1 MDAIRQGEIALL
13 LLKDK
18 IRQSGIKLSLNTRR
32 EIGNTAKTIGISLEE
47 ATEFS
52 EILVRGLVEEAF
64 PKKQIVPSRK
74 MTG

>member
-64 PKKQIVPSRK
+64 PKK
-74 MTG
+74 